1 MRDTSPGTSTYAMPL
16 QRLAVIT
23 SGLTLLAA
31 VTVLSWAIWV
41 ARF

>member
-1 MRDTSPGTSTYAMPL
+1 MRNMSPNSSSYAMPL

-31 VTVLSWAIWV
+31 VTVLSWALWV